1 MPVEKSAGAVVFRK
15 KVYDVVKRIPRGK
28 VLSYEQVA
36 KLAGY
41 PKAYRAVGNA
51 LNKNTNSKV
60 PCHRVIKSDGRVGN
74 YRHGPK
80 KKASLLKKEGVLII
94 NRKVAT

>member
-1 MPVEKSAGAVVFRK
+1 MSAEKSTGAVVFRK
-15 KVYDVVKRIPRGK
+15 KIYDVVKRIPRGK
-28 VLSYEQVA
+28 VLSYKQVA

-41 PKAYRAVGNA
+41 PKAYRAVGNV
-51 LNKNTNSKV
+51 LNKNTDPEV
-60 PCHRVIKSDGRVGN
+60 PCHRVIKSDGKTGN
-74 YRHGPK
+74 YRRGPK